1 MNEQKKRAQWGS
13 KIGFIMAAAGSAVG
27 LGNIWKFPGKAYEG
41 GGAAFIL
48 IYFGIVLF
56 IGLPL
61 LISEF
66 SLGRATQKNAVDAF
80 GTYSRKYSFIGY
92 IGVLV
97 SFIIACYYAHVG
109 GWVLRYIFSYAT
121 EAPKVYADPTSY
133 FYDMLGLDA
142 ATGATH
148 FPWVALL
155 FAFLFVAA
163 CCVIIILGVNGGIEK
178 FNKIGMPALFLLL
191 VILLIRSVTMEGAS
205 EGLRFMLTPDFSKVT
220 FHTVLIALGQAFYS
234 LSLGMAIMIT
244 YGSYLPKKENITK
257 NTVIICVMDT
267 VVATMAGFII
277 VPAVL
282 ATGGEVGKGGG
293 FAFVSLATVFQ
304 AMPGGRFFGAL
315 FYLLLLFAA
324 LTSCISIIESVIA
337 FLTER
342 FGWKRKSTAVVL
354 CSVMFLIGCL
364 YTLSQAAY
372 SIKGVWFDFKNY
384 FSTPSFGDFME
395 LLTDQ
400 LMIPL
405 CALGTCIFIG
415 WIWRPRRAAL
425 TSDGKTPLTFKSF
438 WKKVGKV
445 LTAPPACAIAE
456 LEADGSKFKIAKV
469 YTYLIKYVAPIAIA
483 AILIGGFVSGNPLS

>member
-27 LGNIWKFPGKAYEG
+27 LGNIWKFPGKAFAG

-48 IYFGIVLF
+48 IYFAIVLL

-80 GTYSRKYSFIGY
+80 GSYSRRFSFIGY
-92 IGVLV
+92 IGVAV

-109 GWVLRYIFSYAT
+109 GWVLRYIFSYTT
-121 EAPKVYADPTSY
+121 EAKEVYGNAEGY
-133 FYDMLGLDA
+133 FLNMLGKDVA
-142 ATGATH
+142 GAVH
-148 FPWVALL
+148 FPWIAIL
-155 FAFLFVAA
+155 FAFLFMAV
-163 CCVIIILGVNGGIEK
+163 CCVVIILGVNGGIEK
-178 FNKIGMPALFLLL
+178 FNKIGMPALFVLLI
-191 VILLIRSVTMEGAS
+191 VLLIRSVTMEGAG

-220 FHTVLIALGQAFYS
+220 FHTVLTALGQAFYS

-267 VVATMAGFII
+267 IVATMAGFII
-277 VPAVL
+277 VPAVF
-282 ATGGEVGKGGG
+282 ASGSHDVGMGGG
-293 FAFVSLATVFQ
+293 FAFISLATVFE
-304 AMPGGRFFGAL
+304 AMPGGRVFGAL

-342 FGWKRKSTAVVL
+342 FGWNRKITAVIL
-354 CSVMFLIGCL
+354 CTVMFSIGCL
-364 YTLSQAAY
+364 YTLSQTAY
-372 SIKGVWFDFKNY
+372 NIKGIWFDFNNHL
-384 FSTPSFGDFME
+384 SFPIFGNFME
-395 LLTDQ
+395 YLTDQ

-415 WIWRPRRAAL
+415 WIWRPRHEVL
-425 TSDGKTPLTFKSF
+425 VNTKKEPLTFKRF
-438 WKKVGKV
+438 WKKVGKI
-445 LTAPPACAIAE
+445 LIAPPACAIAE
-456 LEADGSKFKIAKV
+456 LEADGSKFKIARL

-483 AILIGGFVSGNPLS
+483 AILIGGFVSGDPLS